1 MKDSRLIPGANFR
14 PIRSLL
20 YYVQRII
27 TPPSLRFL
35 IILTLRYIIRIRQG
49 GVSNLCLTKK
59 SNEDL
64 LCLLRDGYVPLNTIF
79 SVGQCQDIILYLRDK
94 KMSDRLNAQTVFKL
108 ESVPSLVRMGDY
120 SMEDVVNCPHI
131 LNLANNPALIELATT
146 YLGCKPTISQVAVRM
161 AFPSETMG
169 VSVQRFHRDA
179 EDWRYIKLIVF
190 LSDVDHEGGPHFFVI
205 KTHLER
211 APIRLKSHSDEEIAA
226 NYGAEAI
233 TEVIGNS
240 GFGFIIDSAGIH
252 KGASPTKN
260 FRLML
265 QIQYSICEGYAH
277 EYEPVE
283 HPDAHIFDG
292 YINRLIL
299 KQRLQ

>member
-20 YYVQRII
+20 YYAQRIV
-27 TPPSLRFL
+27 TPPRLRFF

-49 GVSNLCLTKK
+49 GMSNLCLTKK
-59 SNEDL
+59 SNDDFL
-64 LCLLRDGYVPLNTIF
+64 RLFRDGYAPLNAIL
-79 SVGQCQDIILYLRDK
+79 SVEQCQDIISYLLDK
-94 KMSDRLNAQTVFKL
+94 KMTDRLNVQTVFKL

-131 LNLANNPALIELATT
+131 LNLANNPTLIGIATT

-169 VSVQRFHRDA
+169 VSVQCFHRDA

-190 LSDVDHEGGPHFFVI
+190 LSDVDHESGPHFFVI
-205 KTHLER
+205 KTHFEQ
-211 APIRLKSHSDEEIAA
+211 APIRLKSHSDEEISSI
-226 NYGAEAI
+226 YGSESI
-233 TEVIGNS
+233 TEVTGNS

-260 FRLML
+260 SRLML
-265 QIQYSICEGYAH
+265 QIQYSMCEGYAH
-277 EYEPVE
+277 EYEPVA
-283 HPDAHIFDG
+283 HRDAHIFDS

-299 KQRLQ
+299 KKSL